1 MKKFTFAKTERLTSQ
16 RTIGQLLESGMAYT
30 IYPFRI
36 YWMIEPDKN
45 RPPVQVALSVSKK
58 RFKKAV
64 DRNLIK
70 RRIREAY
77 RKQKALL
84 DPVFLKGKRLSLLL
98 VYVSNEIL
106 SYSTIAEKLTLALQQ
121 LIAQNEKS
129 L

>member
-1 MKKFTFAKTERLTSQ
+1 
-16 RTIGQLLESGMAYT
+16 MAYT